1 MGDFRE
7 MTLTDIAN
15 IVLEEIGVKA
25 LGSIDGDDV
34 FARKIKRRLPITI
47 AEVSW
52 EKRLVL
58 PIHDIEL
65 SRTEEKASDGSSK
78 FTLPRN
84 ILRIISP
91 RECRIEGDFVLFN
104 GETLTIKCTLY
115 EDNPDKWNINLQL
128 GDYRSI
134 KSRHLL
140 CCNWRCPTC
149 VESKRLAQT
158 DIERYMKNDIIQS
171 RKSRRNPPLLAED
184 YFI

>member
-1 MGDFRE
+1 

-25 LGSIDGDDV
+25 IGSIDGDDV

-47 AEVSW
+47 AEVSG
-52 EKRLVL
+52 KRDWSCL
-58 PIHDIEL
+58 IHDIEL

-78 FTLPRN
+78 FNLPRN

-104 GETLTIKCTLY
+104 GENLTIKCTLY

-128 GDYRSI
+128 AIIAQLKADICFAVTGDAQ
-134 KSRHLL
+134 LAL
-140 CCNWRCPTC
+140 NL
-149 VESKRLAQT
+149 KRLAQT
-158 DIERYMKNDIIQS
+158 DIESYMKNDIIQS